1 MPISVIRALRF
12 ATKLPQAEF
21 AKRLDVSTETY
32 RAWDSNRRQ
41 PSSEV
46 LDKARAL
53 AARGSR
59 DQSLGLPA
67 LAKILGVSV
76 YRLREAA
83 RDGRLAVTYE
93 NRIVFGRPS
102 PKATQAA
109 GEAYRAAY
117 YGKRARWTARPAAPP
132 VLPAA
137 PPDYDRQLI
146 QLRRRLGLSQ
156 MQLATRINAAGRAVV
171 YQWES
176 RRRRPS
182 PLLWR
187 RVQELERALP
197 HPFDSATSSIRS
209 HSESHA
215 SAAGSSELFR
225 NGVPARDSLKVLR

>member
-1 MPISVIRALRF
+1 MPVSVIRALRF

-21 AKRLDVSTETY
+21 AKRLGVSIETY

-41 PSSEV
+41 PPSKV
-46 LDKARAL
+46 LDEARAL
-53 AARGSR
+53 SARGSR
-59 DQSLGLPA
+59 DQPLGLPV

-109 GEAYRAAY
+109 GEAYRAEY
-117 YGKRARWTARPAAPP
+117 YGKRARWTPWPAAPP
-132 VLPAA
+132 VLPTV
-137 PPDYDRQLI
+137 PPDYDRQLVR
-146 QLRRRLGLSQ
+146 LRRRLGLSQ
-156 MQLATRINAAGRAVV
+156 AELAECVGAASKAVI

-176 RRRRPS
+176 RKRRPS

-187 RVQELERALP
+187 RVMDIEALAP
-197 HPFDSATSSIRS
+197 SAICVS
-209 HSESHA
+209 
-215 SAAGSSELFR
+215 
-225 NGVPARDSLKVLR
+225 